1 MSADWRVHMLI
12 ARLSGYAVD
21 IGVTLAM
28 ILSVQ
33 GVLWALGLNPASG
46 AIDARLL
53 HLWIAA
59 TGTLPA
65 LLYFVATSWLHGA
78 TLGQRLL
85 HLRLLPADGEGRVPL
100 PRLVLRYAV
109 LLAPFE
115 LNHAAMLHR
124 AWWAFLAMYALVGA
138 MGLSMLL
145 NRETRGLHD
154 LLGRTRV
161 VRRHGEAGA

>member
-1 MSADWRVHMLI
+1 MSPDWRVHMLI
-12 ARLSGYAVD
+12 ARVSGYVVD
-21 IGVTLAM
+21 VGVTVAM
-28 ILSVQ
+28 IMAAQ
-33 GVLWALGLNPASG
+33 GALWALGLNPASG
-46 AIDARLL
+46 PVDARLL

-65 LLYFVATSWLHGA
+65 LLYFVVTSWLHGA

-85 HLRLLPADGEGRVPL
+85 NLRLLPARGEGRVPL
-100 PRLVLRYAV
+100 PRLVLRFAL

-124 AWWAFLAMYALVGA
+124 AWWAFLAMYALVGLI
-138 MGLSMLL
+138 GLSMLL
-145 NRETRGLHD
+145 HRETRGLHD

-161 VRRHGEAGA
+161 VRRHGEAGP